1 MEKKRRGRQPKVVT
15 EVVDLLKDEAK
26 ELVNDIKED
35 VSEGLGDT
43 LEKVFK
49 KTGIDKLAKFV
60 LGEDCNCDKRKE
72 KLNKIFPYRKIN
84 CLTEE
89 EHGILETFFS
99 RNTAEISP
107 SDQHALLKVYN
118 RVLNVRQEPTS
129 CSSCWRDIV
138 NQLKRI
144 YKEYDDANS

>member
-49 KTGIDKLAKFV
+49 KTGIDKVAKWV
-60 LGEDCNCDKRKE
+60 LGEDCGCDKRKE
-72 KLNKIFPYRKIN
+72 KLNQIFPYRKIN
-84 CLTEE
+84 CLTED
-89 EHGILETFFS
+89 EHRILETFFS